1 MGLVNKTSDL
11 YLLDVTSKF
20 LDKEMHV
27 NLLPNANKI
36 RQYPQPISLIWCSI
50 NEHRE
55 YMEVA
60 PKNQAQ
66 LLHLDNLRQ
75 SKY

>member
-1 MGLVNKTSDL
+1 
-11 YLLDVTSKF
+11 
-20 LDKEMHV
+20 MHV
-27 NLLPNANKI
+27 NLL
-36 RQYPQPISLIWCSI
+36 QYPQPISLIWCSI

>member
-1 MGLVNKTSDL
+1 
-11 YLLDVTSKF
+11 
-20 LDKEMHV
+20 MHV

-36 RQYPQPISLIWCSI
+36 RQHPQPISLVWCSI

-55 YMEVA
+55 YMEAA
-60 PKNQAQ
+60 PENQAQ
-66 LLHLDNLRQ
+66 LLHLDDLRQ